1 MVKHI
6 VMWKLRGESDGE
18 RQTHARRAAD
28 ALRELSGKIPGMI
41 RLEVG
46 VASDTGGQSADLVL
60 VTEHEDWQALATYRT
75 HPEHQKV
82 AALIAELK
90 TERHVFDF
98 EA

>member
-1 MVKHI
+1 
-6 VMWKLRGESDGE
+6 
-18 RQTHARRAAD
+18 
-28 ALRELSGKIPGMI
+28 MI

-46 VASDTGGQSADLVL
+46 VASDTGEQSADLVL